1 MKIIQSTTLQ
11 IAAKITRPL
20 ALLIA
25 LMCMLAANAVSVDSY
40 FYILK
45 DGSTVTAGYTPS
57 YLFKCKVLTLDEANR
72 TGTISIELYTQRRYD
87 YGKNDDNTILEVP
100 ETAIFEGVT
109 FTTTTMTGF
118 NATEYITEIKIPAT
132 VTTIAANTFQAGKK
146 LATVNIPGSVT
157 SIGNYAFDQC
167 IALTSINIPGSV
179 QVISK
184 FLCNQCEA
192 LESVTLNEGTTTICK
207 YAFSSCTALTSL
219 TLPESVTTIEAYFCT
234 GSGVKTVNLPSGLTE
249 LPAKCFDSCNGLESI
264 TLPNGIT
271 ALPEQCFGR
280 CDALK
285 EVTLGPNLTEIGENA
300 FLYDESLT
308 TINTANVTTFGNRC
322 FDGCSSLQSINCAN
336 ATSLGNNAF
345 SGTGLT
351 AFTIPDGI
359 TTLPNAL
366 LMNSKVQ
373 SMVIPDRF
381 TSIPERFLYGCS
393 ELTSVTLPANLISI
407 GRKAFAGTAVA
418 QFDLPNTIT
427 NIGPGAFAENK
438 ALTSLCVPP
447 LVVSFDGSDD
457 PDSSIIF
464 GCSSLTEVTFA
475 EGTKMIALPGYF
487 FAGTGVTE
495 FVVPEGFVK
504 IGKAALGERITK
516 VTLPSTLETIP
527 SMGSTAYG
535 YEGMNLGTG
544 LKQILVAAGNP
555 YFKSIDGVLFSKDG
569 TILYQYP
576 AQREAESYTIPEGVT
591 SLGIMAFSN
600 CSNLKTVTCSST
612 MTAFGPAAFIESS
625 LTTITIPGTIERV
638 DEQAFQNCTA
648 LTKVTFEKVTF
659 EEGVKVIGPSAFSG
673 CSGLASIAFPTTLER
688 LEQYA
693 FAYSG
698 LTSVSIR
705 QNTKEVGAS
714 AFYYCS
720 NLSSV
725 SIGSS
730 STIIGEE
737 AFAGTKWLDD
747 QDDGP
752 VYLANRLIS
761 FKGEMESDYTLNV
774 AEGTVAIAARAIPH
788 SGTYK
793 YDEKLVAVTLPSSLK
808 YIGERAFS
816 NSKISTVTIPDN
828 VTYVG
833 AGAFGWNLTG
843 EVKVGKSVAYI
854 GNQGCGR
861 SLANITIASGNSYL
875 TKADGMLY
883 NRNTG
888 DLFLVDLP
896 EATTSLTFP
905 SSIKYF
911 TDAYFA
917 GDCSRFTSLTFGQN
931 ISNVDANGNEIK
943 YGELLGNN
951 FPGLTSIIVSSENSR
966 LSSADGILYN
976 KDKTTLIAVP
986 AARTIYTLTMPET
999 ITRVDNYACVGN
1011 TNLTAVKLSPKCITV
1026 GEGAFMGCSNLRDV
1040 DLGRDLLALEEYAF
1054 SNCYKL
1060 ESLTL
1065 PTTFSLLG
1073 EMGGKSFLGKLKR
1086 LVIQSLGD
1094 ISVYVGGYDPSV
1106 TLEYPCVTSLTV
1118 TGNTDQL
1125 TTNAYDGVF
1134 VNGEFTRSDSYSTDY
1149 QSVPNA
1155 LYFSTDDSQSGQEN
1169 YVVVTNTP
1177 TTEAGTG
1184 GGEGPKDPG
1193 KKEVA
1198 LRFHQRAKAPALSGV
1213 DAHCENLVLQDGVAF
1228 NSPVPF
1234 TAGNVSM
1241 DVEVGALWRTIA
1253 VPFACDVPEGVNVE
1267 HLNIGNEPS
1276 ASTPII
1282 NFTSVNTM
1290 EPGVGYIICNKARTA
1305 VTLTASNV
1313 TIGQDLT
1320 PDGSALI
1327 GNIGEPLALD
1337 ADFRA
1342 QAANAGYNFFLYNPY
1357 TDNWDLQDAS
1367 GVVPTNQA
1375 YLRLANTIPTVFTPY
1390 HNGVISGVEN
1400 ISIDAPASDA
1410 IYDIYG
1416 RPVANPSAPGIY
1428 IINGKKVFIP

>member
-1 MKIIQSTTLQ
+1 ML
-11 IAAKITRPL
+11 IARPI
-20 ALLIA
+20 ALLMA
-25 LMCMLAANAVSVDSY
+25 LLCMLAANAVSVDSY

-57 YLFKCKVLTLDEANR
+57 YLFKCKVLTLDEANN

-87 YGKNDDNTILEVP
+87 YGKTGDNTVLEVP

-109 FTTTTMTGF
+109 FTTTMMTGF

-132 VTTIAANTFQAGKK
+132 VTTIEANTFQAGKK
-146 LATVNIPGSVT
+146 LATINIPGSVT

-167 IALTSINIPGSV
+167 VALTSINIPGSV
-179 QVISK
+179 EVISK

-192 LESVTLNEGTTTICK
+192 LESVTLHEGTTTISE
-207 YAFSSCTALTSL
+207 YAFSSCTVLTSL

-249 LPAKCFDSCNGLESI
+249 LPAYCFDSCTALESI

-285 EVTLGPNLTEIGENA
+285 TVTLSPNLTEIGPNA
-300 FLYDESLT
+300 FLYDSSLT

-322 FDGCSSLQSINCAN
+322 FDGCSSLQSIDCAK
-336 ATSLGNNAF
+336 ATSLGNDAF

-366 LMNSKVQ
+366 LMNSKVK

-381 TSIPERFLYGCS
+381 TSIPERFLLGCS
-393 ELTSVTLPANLISI
+393 ALTSVTLPANLTAI
-407 GRKAFAGTAVA
+407 GREAFAGTAVA
-418 QFDLPNTIT
+418 QFDLPETIT
-427 NIGPGAFAENK
+427 TIGPAAFANNQ

-457 PDSSIIF
+457 PSQGIIF
-464 GCSSLTEVTFA
+464 GCSNLTEVTFA

-487 FAGTGVTE
+487 FVGTGVTE

-504 IGKAALGERITK
+504 IGKAALGENITK
-516 VTLPSTLETIP
+516 VTLPSTLEIIP

-535 YEGMNLGTG
+535 YDGMNLGTG

-555 YFKSIDGVLFSKDG
+555 NFKSVDGVLFSKDG

-576 AQREAESYTIPEGVT
+576 AARAGESYTIPEGVT

-600 CSNLKTVTCSST
+600 CANLKTVTCSNT
-612 MTAFGPAAFIESS
+612 MTAFAPAAFIESS
-625 LTTITIPGTIERV
+625 LESITIPGTIERI
-638 DEQAFQNCTA
+638 DEQAFQNCAA
-648 LTKVTFEKVTF
+648 LTTVTF
-659 EEGVKVIGPSAFSG
+659 EEGVKVIGQSAFSS
-673 CSGLASIAFPTTLER
+673 CSGLTAIAFPSTLESI
-688 LEQYA
+688 EQYA
-693 FAYSG
+693 FSWSG
-698 LTSVSIR
+698 LTSVTIR

-730 STIIGEE
+730 STIIGED
-737 AFAGTKWLDD
+737 AFAETKWMGN
-747 QDDGP
+747 QPDGP
-752 VYLANRLIS
+752 VYLDNRLIS
-761 FKGEMESDYTLNV
+761 FKGEMDYDYTLEV
-774 AEGTVAIAARAIPH
+774 KDGTVAVVDGAIPY
-788 SGTYK
+788 SWTYK
-793 YDEKLVAVTLPSSLK
+793 YDEKLVAVTLPSSLQ

-816 NSKISTVTIPDN
+816 NSKISEVTIPDN

-843 EVKVGKSVAYI
+843 EVKVGRSVAYI

-861 SLANITIASGNSYL
+861 SLDNITIDSGNLYL

-888 DLFLVDLP
+888 HLFLVDLP
-896 EATTSLTFP
+896 EETTSLIFP
-905 SSIKYF
+905 SSIKYC

-917 GDCSRFTSLTFGQN
+917 GDCSRFTSLTFGYN
-931 ISNVDANGNEIK
+931 ISDVDANGNKIK
-943 YGELLGNN
+943 YGELLGNT
-951 FPGLTSIIVSSENSR
+951 FTGLTSIIVSSENAC

-986 AARTIYTLTMPET
+986 KARIISTLTMPET
-999 ITRVDNYACVGN
+999 ITRVDNFACVGN
-1011 TNLTAVKLSPKCITV
+1011 TNLTAVKLSPNCITV
-1026 GEGAFMGCSNLRDV
+1026 GEGAFMGCENLRDV
-1040 DLGRDLLALEEYAF
+1040 DLGRDLLVLEEYAF
-1054 SNCYKL
+1054 SNCYAL

-1073 EMGGKSFLGKLKR
+1073 EMGGKSYLGNLKR

-1094 ISVYVGGYDPSV
+1094 ISVYVGDYDPSV

-1118 TGNTDQL
+1118 TGNSELL

-1155 LYFSTDDSQSGQEN
+1155 LYFSTDPSQSGQEN

-1177 TTEAGTG
+1177 TTEVGTG
-1184 GGEGPKDPG
+1184 GGEDPKDPG

-1198 LRFHQRAKAPALSGV
+1198 LRFHQRAKAPALEGV
-1213 DAHCENLVLQDGVAF
+1213 DAYCQNLVLQDGVAF

-1234 TAGNVSM
+1234 VAGNVSM
-1241 DVEVGALWRTIA
+1241 EVEADALWRTIA

-1276 ASTPII
+1276 VSTPII
-1282 NFTSVNTM
+1282 NFTSVYAM

-1337 ADFRA
+1337 DAFRA
-1342 QAANAGYNFFLYNPY
+1342 QAANSGYNFFLYNPY
-1357 TDNWDLQDAS
+1357 TDNWDLQDTS

-1375 YLRLANTIPTVFTPY
+1375 YLRLANTISPVFTQY
-1390 HNGVISGVEN
+1390 HNGVISSVEN
-1400 ISIDAPASDA
+1400 ISVDAPAADA

-1428 IINGKKVFIP
+1428 IINGKKVHNP

>member
-1 MKIIQSTTLQ
+1 MKIIHSTTLQ

-20 ALLIA
+20 VLLIA
-25 LMCMLAANAVSVDSY
+25 LMCMLAANATTINVGDSFSVSQDGKSM
-40 FYILK
+40 FNCKILYY
-45 DGSTVTAGYTPS
+45 D
-57 YLFKCKVLTLDEANR
+57 DINH
-72 TGTISIELYTQRRYD
+72 TGRVSIQLEVNRRYD
-87 YGKNDDNTILEVP
+87 YHGKDNTGLLEVP
-100 ETAIFEGVT
+100 SSVEYNGAT
-109 FTTTTMTGF
+109 FTVTEMADF
-118 NATEYITEIKIPAT
+118 MATKYITKIDIPAT
-132 VTTIAANTFQAGKK
+132 VVKLGEGTFNNSEKLETIE
-146 LATVNIPGSVT
+146 IPST
-157 SIGNYAFDQC
+157 IKDLPEYLFYSC
-167 IALTSINIPGSV
+167 TAL
-179 QVISK
+179 K
-184 FLCNQCEA
+184 
-192 LESVTLNEGTTTICK
+192 SVTLNEGLESICE
-207 YAFSSCTALTSL
+207 YAFGSCTALTSL
-219 TLPESVTTIEAYFCT
+219 TLPESVTTIEASFCT
-234 GSGVKTVNLPSGLTE
+234 GSGVKTVQLPSGLTE
-249 LPAKCFDSCNGLESI
+249 LPAYCFDSCNALESI

-285 EVTLGPNLTEIGENA
+285 TVTLGPNLTEIGPNA
-300 FLYDESLT
+300 FLYDSSLT

-322 FDGCSSLQSINCAN
+322 FDGCSSLQSIDCAK
-336 ATSLGNNAF
+336 ATSLGNDAF

-381 TSIPERFLYGCS
+381 SSIPERFLSGCS

-407 GRKAFAGTAVA
+407 GREAFAGTAVA

-427 NIGPGAFAENK
+427 NIGPGAFANNK
-438 ALTSLCVPP
+438 ALTKLCVPP
-447 LVVSFDGSDD
+447 LVVSFDGSDA
-457 PDSSIIF
+457 PSSSIIF
-464 GCSSLTEVTFA
+464 GCSNLTEVTFA
-475 EGTKMIALPGYF
+475 EGSKMIALPGYF

-504 IGKAALGERITK
+504 IGKAALGENITK
-516 VTLPSTLETIP
+516 VTLPSTLEIIP
-527 SMGSTAYG
+527 SMGSTSSG
-535 YEGMNLGTG
+535 YYGMNLGTG

-576 AQREAESYTIPEGVT
+576 AKRDAESYTIPEGVT

-600 CSNLKTVTCSST
+600 CVNLKTVTCSST
-612 MTAFGPAAFIESS
+612 MTAIGPAAFIESS

-638 DEQAFQNCTA
+638 DEQAFQNCAA
-648 LTKVTFEKVTF
+648 LTTVTI
-659 EEGVKVIGPSAFSG
+659 EEGVKVIGPSAFSS
-673 CSGLASIAFPTTLER
+673 CSGLTSIAFPSTLESI
-688 LEQYA
+688 ESSA

-698 LTSVSIR
+698 LASVTIR
-705 QNTKEVGAS
+705 QNTKEVGAY

-725 SIGSS
+725 SIVST

-737 AFAGTKWLDD
+737 AFAGTKWMDN
-747 QDDGP
+747 QPVGP
-752 VYLANRLIS
+752 VYLDNRLIS
-761 FKGEMESDYTLNV
+761 FKGDMDYDYTLKV
-774 AEGTVAIAARAIPH
+774 AEGTVAIAARAIPY

-816 NSKISTVTIPDN
+816 NSRISEVTIPDN

-833 AGAFGWNLTG
+833 AGAFGWNLSG
-843 EVKVGKSVAYI
+843 AVNVGRSVAYI

-861 SLANITIASGNSYL
+861 SLDNITIASGNTAL

-883 NRNTG
+883 NSHTG

-917 GDCSRFTSLTFGQN
+917 GDCSRFTSLTFGHN

-951 FPGLTSIIVSSENSR
+951 FPGLTSIIVSSENSC

-986 AARTIYTLTMPET
+986 KARIISTLTMPET
-999 ITRVDNYACVGN
+999 VTRVDNYACVGN

-1026 GEGAFMGCSNLRDV
+1026 GKGAFEGCENLRDV
-1040 DLGRDLLALEEYAF
+1040 DLGRDLLVLEEYAF
-1054 SNCYKL
+1054 SGCDAL

-1073 EMGGKSFLGKLKR
+1073 EMGGKSYLGNLKR

-1106 TLEYPCVTSLTV
+1106 TLEYPCVTSLTI
-1118 TGNTDQL
+1118 TGSSESL
-1125 TTNAYDGVF
+1125 TTKAYDGVY
-1134 VNGEFTRSDSYSTDY
+1134 VNGEFTRSDSYSDDY
-1149 QSVPNA
+1149 QSGTNA
-1155 LYFSTDDSQSGQEN
+1155 LYFSTDHSQSGQEN

-1184 GGEGPKDPG
+1184 GGEDPKDPG

-1198 LRFHQRAKAPALSGV
+1198 LRFYQRAKAPALSGV
-1213 DAHCENLVLQDGVAF
+1213 NAHCENLVLQDGVAF
-1228 NSPVPF
+1228 DSPVPF

-1241 DVEVGALWRTIA
+1241 DVEVSALWRTIA

-1267 HLNIGNEPS
+1267 HLNVGNEPS

-1305 VTLTASNV
+1305 VTLTASDV

-1327 GNIGEPLALD
+1327 GNIDEPLALD
-1337 ADFRA
+1337 DAFRA

-1357 TDNWDLQDAS
+1357 TDNWDLQDTS

-1375 YLRLANTIPTVFTPY
+1375 YLRLANTIPTVFTTY
-1390 HNGVISGVEN
+1390 HNGVISSVEN
-1400 ISIDAPASDA
+1400 ISVDTPATDA

>member
-1 MKIIQSTTLQ
+1 MKIPRPKSTQ
-11 IAAKITRPL
+11 NAHAVARPL
-20 ALLIA
+20 ALLMA
-25 LMCMLAANAVSVDSY
+25 LLCMLAANAAVSVGSTI
-40 FYILK
+40 YILT
-45 DGSTVTAGYTPS
+45 DGTVTTTAPS
-57 YLFKCKVLTLDEANR
+57 YDSSRLFDCKVLTLDEANS
-72 TGTISIELYTQRRYD
+72 TGTISIELYSQRRYD
-87 YGKNDDNTILEVP
+87 YGKTGDNTVLEVP
-100 ETAIFEGVT
+100 ATAIFDGIT
-109 FTTTTMTGF
+109 FTTTTMTAF
-118 NATEYITEIKIPAT
+118 NATKYVTEIKIPST
-132 VTTIAANTFQAGKK
+132 
-146 LATVNIPGSVT
+146 
-157 SIGNYAFDQC
+157 
-167 IALTSINIPGSV
+167 
-179 QVISK
+179 
-184 FLCNQCEA
+184 
-192 LESVTLNEGTTTICK
+192 
-207 YAFSSCTALTSL
+207 
-219 TLPESVTTIEAYFCT
+219 VTTIEAGTFQD
-234 GSGVKTVNLPSGLTE
+234 SEALTT
-249 LPAKCFDSCNGLESI
+249 I
-264 TLPNGIT
+264 TLPDGIT

-280 CDALK
+280 CYALQS
-285 EVTLGPNLTEIGENA
+285 VTLGSNLTEIGECA
-300 FLYDESLT
+300 FLYDKSLT
-308 TINTANVTTFGNRC
+308 TINTANVTTFGYRC
-322 FDGCSSLQSINCAN
+322 FEGCSSLQSIDCTN
-336 ATSLGNNAF
+336 ATFLGDDAF
-345 SGTGLT
+345 SNTGLT
-351 AFTIPDGI
+351 AVT
-359 TTLPNAL
+359 
-366 LMNSKVQ
+366 
-373 SMVIPDRF
+373 IPDRF
-381 TSIPERFLYGCS
+381 TSIPERFLFGCS
-393 ELTSVTLPANLISI
+393 QLTSVTLPANLTSI
-407 GRKAFAGTAVA
+407 GREAFAGTAVA
-418 QFDLPNTIT
+418 QFNLPNTIT

-457 PDSSIIF
+457 PGSSIIY

-475 EGTKMIALPGYF
+475 EGTKMIALPSYF
-487 FAGTGVTE
+487 FADTGVTE

-504 IGKAALGERITK
+504 IGKAALGDKITK
-516 VTLPSTLETIP
+516 VTLPSTLEIIP
-527 SMGSTAYG
+527 SMGSTANG
-535 YEGMNLGTG
+535 YEGMNIGTG
-544 LKQILVAAGNP
+544 LQQILVAAGNP
-555 YFKSIDGVLFSKDG
+555 NFKSIDGVLFSKDG

-576 AQREAESYTIPEGVT
+576 AARAGESYTIPEGVT
-591 SLGIMAFSN
+591 SLGVMAFSN
-600 CSNLKTVTCSST
+600 CANLQSVTCSTT

-625 LTTITIPGTIERV
+625 LTSITIPATIERV
-638 DEQAFQNCTA
+638 DERAFQSCAA
-648 LTKVTFEKVTF
+648 LANVTF

-673 CSGLASIAFPTTLER
+673 CSALTSIAFPTTLER

-698 LTSVSIR
+698 LTSVAIR
-705 QNTKEVGAS
+705 QNTKEVGAY

-720 NLSSV
+720 DLSSV
-725 SIGSS
+725 IIDSS
-730 STIIGEE
+730 STTIGED
-737 AFAGTKWLDD
+737 AFAETKWMGD
-747 QDDGP
+747 QPDGP
-752 VYLANRLIS
+752 VYLANHLIS
-761 FKGEMESDYTLNV
+761 FKGEMDYDYTLEV
-774 AEGTVAIAARAIPH
+774 AEGTVAVVDGAIPYNW
-788 SGTYK
+788 TYK
-793 YDEKLVAVTLPSSLK
+793 YDEKLVAVTLPSSLQ

-816 NSKISTVTIPDN
+816 NSKISEVTIPDN

-833 AGAFGWNLTG
+833 TGAFGRNLTG
-843 EVKVGKSVAYI
+843 AVKVGRSVAYI

-861 SLANITIASGNSYL
+861 SLDNITIASGNLYL

-888 DLFLVDLP
+888 HLFLVDLP
-896 EATTSLTFP
+896 EETTSLTFP

-917 GDCSRFTSLTFGQN
+917 GDCSRFTSLTFGYN
-931 ISNVDANGNEIK
+931 ISDVDANGNEIK
-943 YGELLGNN
+943 YGELLGNT
-951 FPGLTSIIVSSENSR
+951 FTGLTSIIVSSENAH

-999 ITRVDNYACVGN
+999 VTRVDNFACVGN
-1011 TNLTAVKLSPKCITV
+1011 TNLTAVKLSPNCITV
-1026 GEGAFMGCSNLRDV
+1026 GEGAFEGCENLRDV
-1040 DLGRDLLALEEYAF
+1040 DLGRDLQVLEEYAF
-1054 SNCYKL
+1054 YNCYAL

-1073 EMGGKSFLGKLKR
+1073 EMGGKSYLGNLKR

-1094 ISVYVGGYDPSV
+1094 ISVYVGDYDPSV

-1118 TGNTDQL
+1118 TGNSELL

-1134 VNGEFTRSDSYSTDY
+1134 VDGEFTRSDSYSADY

-1155 LYFSTDDSQSGQEN
+1155 LYFSTDPAQSGQAN

-1177 TTEAGTG
+1177 TTEVGTG
-1184 GGEGPKDPG
+1184 GGGEDPKDPG

-1213 DAHCENLVLQDGVAF
+1213 DAYCENLVLQDGVAF

-1234 TAGNVSM
+1234 VAQNVSM
-1241 DVEVGALWRTIA
+1241 DVEVDALWRTIA

-1267 HLNIGNEPS
+1267 HLDIGNEPT

-1305 VTLTASNV
+1305 VTLTATSV

-1337 ADFRA
+1337 DAFRA
-1342 QAANAGYNFFLYNPY
+1342 QAANSGYNFFLYNPY
-1357 TDNWDLQDAS
+1357 TDNWDLQDTS

-1390 HNGVISGVEN
+1390 HNGVVSSVEN
-1400 ISIDAPASDA
+1400 ISVDTPASDA

-1428 IINGKKVFIP
+1428 IINGKKVHIP

>member
-1 MKIIQSTTLQ
+1 MNIPTPKSMLT
-11 IAAKITRPL
+11 ARPL
-20 ALLIA
+20 ALLMA
-25 LMCMLAANAVSVDSY
+25 LLCMLAANAVTVDSY

-45 DGSTVTAGYTPS
+45 DGSTATGGYEST
-57 YLFKCKVLTLDEANR
+57 YLFKCKVLTLDEANS
-72 TGTISIELYTQRRYD
+72 TGTISIELYSQRRYD
-87 YGKNDDNTILEVP
+87 YGKTGDNTVLEVP
-100 ETAIFEGVT
+100 ETATFEGVT

-132 VTTIAANTFQAGKK
+132 VTTIAANTFQGGKR
-146 LATVNIPGSVT
+146 LTTVNIPDAVT

-167 IALTSINIPGSV
+167 VALTSISIPGSV
-179 QVISK
+179 EVISK

-192 LESVTLNEGTTTICK
+192 LESVTLNEGTTTICE
-207 YAFSSCTALTSL
+207 YAFSSCTTLTSL

-234 GSGVKTVNLPSGLTE
+234 GSGVKTIKLPSGLTE
-249 LPAKCFDSCNGLESI
+249 LPAYCFDSCDALESI
-264 TLPNGIT
+264 ILPNGIT

-285 EVTLGPNLTEIGENA
+285 TVTLGPNLTEIGEYA

-308 TINTANVTTFGNRC
+308 TINTANVTTFGNQC
-322 FDGCSSLQSINCAN
+322 FDGCKALQSIDCAK
-336 ATSLGNNAF
+336 ATSFGNDAF

-381 TSIPERFLYGCS
+381 TSIPERFLFGCS
-393 ELTSVTLPANLISI
+393 ALTSVTLPANLTAI

-418 QFDLPNTIT
+418 QFNLPNTIT

-457 PDSSIIF
+457 PGSSIIY
-464 GCSSLTEVTFA
+464 GCSNLTEVTFA
-475 EGTKMIALPGYF
+475 EGTKMIALPSYF

-504 IGKAALGERITK
+504 IGKAALGDKITK
-516 VTLPSTLETIP
+516 VTLPSTLEIIP
-527 SMGSTAYG
+527 SMGSTANG
-535 YEGMNLGTG
+535 YEGMNIGTG
-544 LKQILVAAGNP
+544 LQQILVAAGNP
-555 YFKSIDGVLFSKDG
+555 NFKSIDGVLFSKDG

-576 AQREAESYTIPEGVT
+576 AARAGESYTIPEGVT

-600 CSNLKTVTCSST
+600 CANLQSVTCSST
-612 MTAFGPAAFIESS
+612 MTALGPAAFIESS
-625 LTTITIPGTIERV
+625 LTSITIPATIERV
-638 DEQAFQNCTA
+638 DEQAFKNCAA
-648 LTKVTFEKVTF
+648 LANVTF
-659 EEGVKVIGPSAFSG
+659 EEGVKVIGSSAFSY
-673 CSGLASIAFPTTLER
+673 CSGLTSIAFPSTIESI
-688 LEQYA
+688 ESSA

-698 LTSVSIR
+698 LASVTIR
-705 QNTKEVGAS
+705 QNTKEVGAL

-737 AFAGTKWLDD
+737 AFAGTKWMGN
-747 QDDGP
+747 QPDGP
-752 VYLANRLIS
+752 VYLDNRLIS
-761 FKGEMESDYTLNV
+761 FKGEMDYDYTLV
-774 AEGTVAIAARAIPH
+774 VKDGTVAIAARAIPYNW
-788 SGTYK
+788 TYK

-816 NSKISTVTIPDN
+816 NSKITTVTIPDN

-843 EVKVGKSVAYI
+843 EVKVGSSVSYI

-861 SLANITIASGNSYL
+861 SLDNITIDSGNLYL

-888 DLFLVDLP
+888 HLFLVDLP
-896 EATTSLTFP
+896 AETTSLTFP
-905 SSIKYF
+905 SSIKYI

-917 GDCSRFTSLTFGQN
+917 GECSRFTSLTFGQN
-931 ISNVDANGNEIK
+931 ISNTDANGNEIK
-943 YGELLGNN
+943 FGEFFKYNN
-951 FPGLTSIIVSSENSR
+951 FTGLTYFSVSENSPYF
-966 LSSADGILYN
+966 SAVDGSLYN
-976 KDKTTLIAVP
+976 KDQTTLIAVP
-986 AARTIYTLTMPET
+986 AGRSTSTLTMPET
-999 ITRVDNYACVGN
+999 VTRVDNRACAGN
-1011 TNLTAVKLSPKCITV
+1011 GNITAVVLSPKCIAV
-1026 GEGAFMGCSNLRDV
+1026 GEGAFEGCENLRDV
-1040 DLGRDLLALEEYAF
+1040 DLGRDLQVLEEYAF
-1054 SNCYKL
+1054 YNCYAL

-1073 EMGGKSFLGKLKR
+1073 EMGGKSYLGNLKR

-1094 ISVYVGGYDPSV
+1094 ISVYVGDYDPSV

-1125 TTNAYDGVF
+1125 NTKAYDGVF

-1155 LYFSTDDSQSGQEN
+1155 LYFSTDPAQSGQAN
-1169 YVVVTNTP
+1169 YVVVHNTP

-1184 GGEGPKDPG
+1184 GGEDPKDPG

-1213 DAHCENLVLQDGVAF
+1213 DAYCENLVLQDGVAF

-1234 TAGNVSM
+1234 VAQNVSM
-1241 DVEVGALWRTIA
+1241 NVEVDALWRTIA

-1267 HLNIGNEPS
+1267 HLNVGNEPT

-1337 ADFRA
+1337 DAFRA
-1342 QAANAGYNFFLYNPY
+1342 QAANSGYNFFLYNPY
-1357 TDNWDLQDAS
+1357 TDNWDLQNTS

-1390 HNGVISGVEN
+1390 HNGVISSVEN
-1400 ISIDAPASDA
+1400 ISVDTPATDA

-1416 RPVANPSAPGIY
+1416 RPVANPSAPSIY
-1428 IINGKKVFIP
+1428 IINGKKVRLP

>member
-1 MKIIQSTTLQ
+1 MFNCKILYYDDINHTGRVSIQLEV
-11 IAAKITRPL
+11 
-20 ALLIA
+20 
-25 LMCMLAANAVSVDSY
+25 N
-40 FYILK
+40 
-45 DGSTVTAGYTPS
+45 
-57 YLFKCKVLTLDEANR
+57 
-72 TGTISIELYTQRRYD
+72 RRYD
-87 YGKNDDNTILEVP
+87 YHGKDNTGLLEVP
-100 ETAIFEGVT
+100 SSVEYNGAT
-109 FTTTTMTGF
+109 FTVTEMADF
-118 NATEYITEIKIPAT
+118 MATKYITKIVIPET
-132 VTTIAANTFQAGKK
+132 VVKLGDGTFNNSEKLETIVIPS
-146 LATVNIPGSVT
+146 TVKYLPEYLFYSCT
-157 SIGNYAFDQC
+157 
-167 IALTSINIPGSV
+167 AL
-179 QVISK
+179 K
-184 FLCNQCEA
+184 
-192 LESVTLNEGTTTICK
+192 SVTLNEGLQSICEC
-207 YAFSSCTALTSL
+207 AFGNCTALTSL
-219 TLPESVTTIEAYFCT
+219 TLPESVTTIEANTCQ
-234 GSGVKTVNLPSGLTE
+234 GSGIKTIQLPSGLTE
-249 LPAKCFDSCNGLESI
+249 LPAYCFDSCDALESI

-285 EVTLGPNLTEIGENA
+285 TVTLGPNLTEIGPNA
-300 FLYDESLT
+300 FLYDSSLT

-381 TSIPERFLYGCS
+381 SSIPDSFLSGCS
-393 ELTSVTLPANLISI
+393 ELTSVTLPANLTTI
-407 GRKAFAGTAVA
+407 GREAFAGTAVA

-427 NIGPGAFAENK
+427 TIGPRAFANNQ

-447 LVVSFDGSDD
+447 LVVSFDGSDA
-457 PDSSIIF
+457 PSQGIIF

-475 EGTKMIALPGYF
+475 EGSKMIALPGYF
-487 FAGTGVTE
+487 FTGTGVTE

-504 IGKAALGERITK
+504 IGKSALGENITK

-535 YEGMNLGTG
+535 YYDMNLGTG

-576 AQREAESYTIPEGVT
+576 AKRDAESYTIPEGVT
-591 SLGIMAFSN
+591 SLGVMAFSN
-600 CSNLKTVTCSST
+600 CAKLKTVTCSST

-638 DEQAFQNCTA
+638 DEQAFQNCAA
-648 LTKVTFEKVTF
+648 LTTVTI
-659 EEGVKVIGPSAFSG
+659 EEGVKVIGPSAFSR
-673 CSGLASIAFPTTLER
+673 CSGLASIAFPSTLESI
-688 LEQYA
+688 ESSA
-693 FAYSG
+693 FSYSG
-698 LTSVSIR
+698 LNSVTIR

-737 AFAGTKWLDD
+737 AFAGTKWMDN
-747 QDDGP
+747 QPVGP
-752 VYLANRLIS
+752 VYLDNRLIS
-761 FKGEMESDYTLNV
+761 FKGDMDYDYTLKV
-774 AEGTVAIAARAIPH
+774 AEGTVAIAARAIPY

-917 GDCSRFTSLTFGQN
+917 GDCSRFTSLTFGHN

-943 YGELLGNN
+943 FGEFFKYNN
-951 FPGLTSIIVSSENSR
+951 FTGLTYFSVSENSPYF
-966 LSSADGILYN
+966 SAVDGSLYN
-976 KDKTTLIAVP
+976 KDQTTLIAVP
-986 AARTIYTLTMPET
+986 AGRSTSTLTMPET
-999 ITRVDNYACVGN
+999 VTRVDNRACAGN
-1011 TNLTAVKLSPKCITV
+1011 GNITAVVLSPKCIAV
-1026 GEGAFMGCSNLRDV
+1026 SEGAFEGCENLRDV
-1040 DLGRDLLALEEYAF
+1040 DLGRDLLVLEEYAF

-1073 EMGGKSFLGKLKR
+1073 EMGGKSYLGKLKR

-1118 TGNTDQL
+1118 TGNSESL
-1125 TTNAYDGVF
+1125 TTKAYDGVF
-1134 VNGEFTRSDSYSTDY
+1134 VNGEFTRSDSYSDDY
-1149 QSVPNA
+1149 QSGTNA
-1155 LYFSTDDSQSGQEN
+1155 LYFSTDHSQSGQEN
-1169 YVVVTNTP
+1169 YVVVTNIP

-1184 GGEGPKDPG
+1184 GGEDPKDPG

-1213 DAHCENLVLQDGVAF
+1213 NAHCENLVLQDGVAF

-1234 TAGNVSM
+1234 VAQNVSM
-1241 DVEVGALWRTIA
+1241 DVEVDALWRTIA

-1276 ASTPII
+1276 VSTPII

-1305 VTLTASNV
+1305 VTFTASDV

-1327 GNIGEPLALD
+1327 GNIDEPLALD
-1337 ADFRA
+1337 DAFRA
-1342 QAANAGYNFFLYNPY
+1342 QAANTGYNFFLYNPY
-1357 TDNWDLQDAS
+1357 TDNWDLQDTS

-1390 HNGVISGVEN
+1390 HNGVISSVEN
-1400 ISIDAPASDA
+1400 ISVDTPATDAV
-1410 IYDIYG
+1410 YDIYG

>member
-1 MKIIQSTTLQ
+1 ML
-11 IAAKITRPL
+11 IARPI
-20 ALLIA
+20 ALLMA
-25 LMCMLAANAVSVDSY
+25 LLCMLAANAVSVDSY

-57 YLFKCKVLTLDEANR
+57 YLFKCKVLTLDEANS
-72 TGTISIELYTQRRYD
+72 TGTISIGLYTQRRYD
-87 YGKNDDNTILEVP
+87 YGKTGDNTVLEVP

-118 NATEYITEIKIPAT
+118 NATEYITEIKIPET
-132 VTTIAANTFQAGKK
+132 VTTIEANTFQSGKR
-146 LATVNIPGSVT
+146 LATVNIPDAVT

-167 IALTSINIPGSV
+167 VALTSINIPGSV

-192 LESVTLNEGTTTICK
+192 LESVTLHEGTTTISE

-234 GSGVKTVNLPSGLTE
+234 GSGVKTIKLPSGLTE
-249 LPAKCFDSCNGLESI
+249 LPAYCFDSCDALESI
-264 TLPNGIT
+264 ILPNGIT

-285 EVTLGPNLTEIGENA
+285 TVTLGPNLTEIGEYA

-308 TINTANVTTFGNRC
+308 TINTANVTTFGNQC
-322 FDGCSSLQSINCAN
+322 FDGCKALQSIDCAK
-336 ATSLGNNAF
+336 ATSFGNDAF

-366 LMNSKVQ
+366 LMNSKVK

-381 TSIPERFLYGCS
+381 TSIPERFLSGCS
-393 ELTSVTLPANLISI
+393 ALTSVTLPANLTSI
-407 GRKAFAGTAVA
+407 GREAFAGTAVA
-418 QFDLPNTIT
+418 QFDLPETIT
-427 NIGPGAFAENK
+427 TIGPAAFANNQ

-447 LVVSFDGSDD
+447 LIVSFDGSDD
-457 PDSSIIF
+457 PSQGIIF
-464 GCSSLTEVTFA
+464 GCSNLTEVTFA

-487 FAGTGVTE
+487 FVGTGVTE

-504 IGKAALGERITK
+504 IGKAALGENITK
-516 VTLPSTLETIP
+516 VTLPSTLEIIP

-535 YEGMNLGTG
+535 YDGMNLGTG

-555 YFKSIDGVLFSKDG
+555 YFKSVDGVLFSKDG

-576 AQREAESYTIPEGVT
+576 AARAGESYTIPEGVT

-600 CSNLKTVTCSST
+600 CANLKTVTCSNT
-612 MTAFGPAAFIESS
+612 MTAFAPAAFIESS
-625 LTTITIPGTIERV
+625 LESITIPGTIERI
-638 DEQAFQNCTA
+638 DEQAFQNCAA
-648 LTKVTFEKVTF
+648 LTTVTF
-659 EEGVKVIGPSAFSG
+659 EEGVKVIGQSAFSS
-673 CSGLASIAFPTTLER
+673 CSGLASIAFPSTLESI
-688 LEQYA
+688 EPYA
-693 FAYSG
+693 FSWSG
-698 LTSVSIR
+698 LTSVTIR

-725 SIGSS
+725 SISSS
-730 STIIGEE
+730 STIIGED
-737 AFAGTKWLDD
+737 AFAETKWMGN
-747 QDDGP
+747 QPDGP
-752 VYLANRLIS
+752 VYLADRLIS
-761 FKGEMESDYTLNV
+761 FKGEMDYDYTLEV
-774 AEGTVAIAARAIPH
+774 AEGTVAVVDGAIPY
-788 SGTYK
+788 SWTYK
-793 YDEKLVAVTLPSSLK
+793 YDEKLVAVTLPSSLQ

-816 NSKISTVTIPDN
+816 NSKISEVTIPDN

-843 EVKVGKSVAYI
+843 AVKVGRSVAYI
-854 GNQGCGR
+854 GNQGCGS
-861 SLANITIASGNSYL
+861 SLDNITIDSGNLYL
-875 TKADGMLY
+875 TKADDMLY

-888 DLFLVDLP
+888 HLFLVDLP
-896 EATTSLTFP
+896 EETTSLTFP

-917 GDCSRFTSLTFGQN
+917 GDCSRFTSLTFGYN
-931 ISNVDANGNEIK
+931 ISDVDANGNKIK
-943 YGELLGNN
+943 YGELLGNT
-951 FPGLTSIIVSSENSR
+951 FTGLTSIIVSSENAC

-986 AARTIYTLTMPET
+986 KARIISTLTMPET
-999 ITRVDNYACVGN
+999 ITRVDNFACVGN
-1011 TNLTAVKLSPKCITV
+1011 TNLTAVKLSPNCITV
-1026 GEGAFMGCSNLRDV
+1026 GESAFMGCENLRDV
-1040 DLGRDLLALEEYAF
+1040 DLGRDLLVLEEYAF
-1054 SNCYKL
+1054 SNCDAL

-1073 EMGGKSFLGKLKR
+1073 EMGGKSYLGNLKR

-1094 ISVYVGGYDPSV
+1094 ISVYVGDYDPSV

-1118 TGNTDQL
+1118 TGNSELL
-1125 TTNAYDGVF
+1125 TTNAYDGVY
-1134 VNGEFTRSDSYSTDY
+1134 VDGEFTRSDSYSTDY

-1155 LYFSTDDSQSGQEN
+1155 LYFSTDPSQSGQEN

-1177 TTEAGTG
+1177 TTEVGTG
-1184 GGEGPKDPG
+1184 GGEDPKDPG

-1213 DAHCENLVLQDGVAF
+1213 DANCENLVLQDGVAF

-1234 TAGNVSM
+1234 VAGNVSM
-1241 DVEVGALWRTIA
+1241 EVEADALWRTIA
-1253 VPFACDVPEGVNVE
+1253 VPFACDVPEAVNVE
-1267 HLNIGNEPS
+1267 HLNIGNEPT

-1282 NFTSVNTM
+1282 NFTSVYAM

-1337 ADFRA
+1337 DAFRA
-1342 QAANAGYNFFLYNPY
+1342 KPENVGYNFYLYNPY
-1357 TDNWDLQDAS
+1357 TDNWDLQDTS

-1375 YLRLANTIPTVFTPY
+1375 YLRLANTISPVFTPY
-1390 HNGVISGVEN
+1390 HNGVISSVEN
-1400 ISIDAPASDA
+1400 ISVDASAADA

-1416 RPVANPSAPGIY
+1416 RPVTNPSAPGIY
-1428 IINGKKVFIP
+1428 IINGKKVHNP

>member
-1 MKIIQSTTLQ
+1 MNIPTPKSML
-11 IAAKITRPL
+11 IARPL
-20 ALLIA
+20 ALLLA
-25 LMCMLAANAVSVDSY
+25 LLCMLAANAAVSVDSY

-57 YLFKCKVLTLDEANR
+57 YLFKCKVLTLDEANN

-87 YGKNDDNTILEVP
+87 YGKTGDNTVLEVP

-109 FTTTTMTGF
+109 FTTTMMTGF

-132 VTTIAANTFQAGKK
+132 VTTIEANTFQAGKK
-146 LATVNIPGSVT
+146 LATINIPGSVT

-167 IALTSINIPGSV
+167 VALTSINIPGSV
-179 QVISK
+179 EVISK

-192 LESVTLNEGTTTICK
+192 LESVTLHEGTTTISE
-207 YAFSSCTALTSL
+207 YAFSSCTVLTSL

-249 LPAKCFDSCNGLESI
+249 LPAYCFDSCTALESI

-285 EVTLGPNLTEIGENA
+285 TVTLSPNLTEIGENA
-300 FLYDESLT
+300 FLYDSSLI

-322 FDGCSSLQSINCAN
+322 FDGCSSLQSIDCAK
-336 ATSLGNNAF
+336 ATSLGNDAF

-366 LMNSKVQ
+366 LMNSKVK

-381 TSIPERFLYGCS
+381 TSIPERFLSGCS
-393 ELTSVTLPANLISI
+393 ALTSVTLPANLAAI
-407 GRKAFAGTAVA
+407 GREAFAGTAVA
-418 QFDLPNTIT
+418 QFNLPETIT
-427 NIGPGAFAENK
+427 TIGPAAFANNQE
-438 ALTSLCVPP
+438 LTSLCVPP

-457 PDSSIIF
+457 PGSSIIY
-464 GCSSLTEVTFA
+464 GCSNLTEVTFA

-487 FAGTGVTE
+487 FVGTGVTE

-504 IGKAALGERITK
+504 IGKAALGENITK
-516 VTLPSTLETIP
+516 VTLPSTLEIIP

-535 YEGMNLGTG
+535 YDGMNLGTG

-555 YFKSIDGVLFSKDG
+555 NFKSVDGVLFSKDG

-576 AQREAESYTIPEGVT
+576 AARAGESYTIPEGVT

-600 CSNLKTVTCSST
+600 CANLKTVTCSNT
-612 MTAFGPAAFIESS
+612 MTAFAPAAFIESS
-625 LTTITIPGTIERV
+625 LESITIPGTIERI
-638 DEQAFQNCTA
+638 DEQAFQNCAA
-648 LTKVTFEKVTF
+648 LTTVTF
-659 EEGVKVIGPSAFSG
+659 EEGVKVIGQSAFSS
-673 CSGLASIAFPTTLER
+673 CSGLASIAFPSTLESI
-688 LEQYA
+688 EPYA
-693 FAYSG
+693 FSWSG
-698 LTSVSIR
+698 LTSVTIR

-730 STIIGEE
+730 STIIGED
-737 AFAGTKWLDD
+737 AFAETKWMGN
-747 QDDGP
+747 QPDGP
-752 VYLANRLIS
+752 VYLADRLVS
-761 FKGEMESDYTLNV
+761 FKGDMDYDYTLEV
-774 AEGTVAIAARAIPH
+774 AEGTVAVVDGAIPY
-788 SGTYK
+788 SWTYK
-793 YDEKLVAVTLPSSLK
+793 YDEKLVAVTLPSSLQ

-816 NSKISTVTIPDN
+816 NSKISEVTIPDN

-843 EVKVGKSVAYI
+843 EVKVGRSVAYI

-861 SLANITIASGNSYL
+861 SLDNITIASGNLYL

-888 DLFLVDLP
+888 HLFLVDLP
-896 EATTSLTFP
+896 EETTSLTFP

-917 GDCSRFTSLTFGQN
+917 GDCSRFTSLTFGYN
-931 ISNVDANGNEIK
+931 ISDVDANGNKIK
-943 YGELLGNN
+943 YGELLGNT
-951 FPGLTSIIVSSENSR
+951 FTGLTSIIVSSENAC

-986 AARTIYTLTMPET
+986 KARIISTLTMPET
-999 ITRVDNYACVGN
+999 ITRVDNFACVGN

-1026 GEGAFMGCSNLRDV
+1026 GEGAFMDCSELRDV
-1040 DLGRDLLALEEYAF
+1040 DLGRDLLVLEEYAF
-1054 SNCYKL
+1054 SNCYAL

-1073 EMGGKSFLGKLKR
+1073 EMGGKSYLGNLKR

-1094 ISVYVGGYDPSV
+1094 ISVYVGDYDPSV

-1118 TGNTDQL
+1118 TGNSKLL

-1155 LYFSTDDSQSGQEN
+1155 LYFSTDPSQSGQEN
-1169 YVVVTNTP
+1169 YVVVTNIP

-1184 GGEGPKDPG
+1184 GGEDPKDPG

-1213 DAHCENLVLQDGVAF
+1213 DAYCENLVLQDGVAF

-1234 TAGNVSM
+1234 VAGNVSM
-1241 DVEVGALWRTIA
+1241 NVEADALWRTIA
-1253 VPFACDVPEGVNVE
+1253 VPFACDVPEAVNVE
-1267 HLNIGNEPS
+1267 HLNIGNEPT

-1282 NFTSVNTM
+1282 NFTSVYAM

-1327 GNIGEPLALD
+1327 GNIGDPLALD
-1337 ADFRA
+1337 DAFRA
-1342 QAANAGYNFFLYNPY
+1342 KPENVGYNFYLYNPY
-1357 TDNWDLQDAS
+1357 TDNWYLQDTS

-1375 YLRLANTIPTVFTPY
+1375 YLRLANTISPVFTPY
-1390 HNGVISGVEN
+1390 HNGVISSVEN
-1400 ISIDAPASDA
+1400 ISVDTPATDA

-1416 RPVANPSAPGIY
+1416 RPVTNPSAPGIY
-1428 IINGKKVFIP
+1428 IINGKKVHIP

>member
-1 MKIIQSTTLQ
+1 MLMKIIHSTTLQ
-11 IAAKITRPL
+11 IAARITRPL
-20 ALLIA
+20 VLLIA
-25 LMCMLAANAVSVDSY
+25 LMCMLAANAAVSVDSY

-45 DGSTVTAGYTPS
+45 DGSTAIGGYEST
-57 YLFKCKVLTLDEANR
+57 YLFKCKVLTLDEANS

-87 YGKNDDNTILEVP
+87 YGKTGDNTVLEVP
-100 ETAIFEGVT
+100 QTATFEGVT
-109 FTTTTMTGF
+109 FTTTMMTGF

-167 IALTSINIPGSV
+167 VALTSINIPGSV
-179 QVISK
+179 KVISK

-192 LESVTLNEGTTTICK
+192 LESVTLNEGTTTISEC
-207 YAFSSCTALTSL
+207 AFGNCTALTSL
-219 TLPESVTTIEAYFCT
+219 TLPESVTTIEANTCQ
-234 GSGVKTVNLPSGLTE
+234 GSGIKTIQLPSGLTE
-249 LPAKCFDSCNGLESI
+249 LPAYCFDSCDALESI

-285 EVTLGPNLTEIGENA
+285 TVTLGPNLTEIGPNA
-300 FLYDESLT
+300 FLYDSSLT
-308 TINTANVTTFGNRC
+308 TINTANVTTFGDRC
-322 FDGCSSLQSINCAN
+322 FDGCSSLQSIDCAK
-336 ATSLGNNAF
+336 ATSIGNSAF

-381 TSIPERFLYGCS
+381 TSIPERFLSGCS
-393 ELTSVTLPANLISI
+393 KLTSVTLPANLTSI
-407 GRKAFAGTAVA
+407 GREAFAGTAVA

-427 NIGPGAFAENK
+427 TIGPRAFANNQ

-447 LVVSFDGSDD
+447 LVVSFDGSDA
-457 PDSSIIF
+457 PSQGIIF

-475 EGTKMIALPGYF
+475 EGSKMIALPGYF
-487 FAGTGVTE
+487 FTGTGVTE

-504 IGKAALGERITK
+504 IGKAALGENITK

-527 SMGSTAYG
+527 SMGSTSSG
-535 YEGMNLGTG
+535 YYGMNLGTG

-576 AQREAESYTIPEGVT
+576 AKRDAESYTIPEGVT
-591 SLGIMAFSN
+591 SLGVMAFSN
-600 CSNLKTVTCSST
+600 CAKLKTVTCSST

-638 DEQAFQNCTA
+638 DEQAFQNCAA
-648 LTKVTFEKVTF
+648 LTTVTI
-659 EEGVKVIGPSAFSG
+659 EEGVKVIGQYAFSS
-673 CSGLASIAFPTTLER
+673 CSALASIAFPSTLESI
-688 LEQYA
+688 EQYA
-693 FAYSG
+693 FSESG
-698 LTSVSIR
+698 LTSVTIR
-705 QNTKEVGAS
+705 QNTKEVGAY

-737 AFAGTKWLDD
+737 AFAGTKWMDN
-747 QDDGP
+747 QPVGP
-752 VYLANRLIS
+752 VYLDNRLIS
-761 FKGEMESDYTLNV
+761 FKGDMDYDYTLKV
-774 AEGTVAIAARAIPH
+774 AEGTVAIAARAIPY

-931 ISNVDANGNEIK
+931 ISNTDANGNEIK
-943 YGELLGNN
+943 YGELLGNT
-951 FPGLTSIIVSSENSR
+951 FTGLTSIIVSSENAC

-986 AARTIYTLTMPET
+986 KARIISTLTMPET
-999 ITRVDNYACVGN
+999 ITRVDNYACAQN
-1011 TNLTAVKLSPKCITV
+1011 THITAVKLSPNCITV
-1026 GEGAFMGCSNLRDV
+1026 GKGAFMECPNLRDV
-1040 DLGRDLLALEEYAF
+1040 DLGRDLLVLEDYAF
-1054 SNCYKL
+1054 SNCYAL

-1134 VNGEFTRSDSYSTDY
+1134 VNGEFTRSDSYSSDY

-1155 LYFSTDDSQSGQEN
+1155 LYFSTDPSQSGQEN

-1184 GGEGPKDPG
+1184 GGSEDPKDPG

-1213 DAHCENLVLQDGVAF
+1213 EAYCENLVLQDGVAF

-1234 TAGNVSM
+1234 VAGNISM
-1241 DVEVGALWRTIA
+1241 NVEVGAPWRTIA

-1267 HLNIGNEPS
+1267 HLNIGHEPS

-1282 NFTSVNTM
+1282 DFTSVNTM
-1290 EPGVGYIICNKARTA
+1290 QPGVGYIICDKARTS
-1305 VTLTASNV
+1305 VTLSATSV
-1313 TIGQDLT
+1313 TMGQDLT

-1337 ADFRA
+1337 DAFRA

-1357 TDNWDLQDAS
+1357 TDNWDLQDTS

-1428 IINGKKVFIP
+1428 IINGKKVIIP

>member
-1 MKIIQSTTLQ
+1 ML
-11 IAAKITRPL
+11 IARPM
-20 ALLIA
+20 ALLMA
-25 LMCMLAANAVSVDSY
+25 LLCMLAANAAVSVGSSI
-40 FYILK
+40 YILT
-45 DGSTVTAGYTPS
+45 DGTVTTTAPS
-57 YLFKCKVLTLDEANR
+57 YSSSRLFDCKVLTYDEANS

-87 YGKNDDNTILEVP
+87 YGKTGDNTVLEVP

-109 FTTTTMTGF
+109 FTTTMMTGF

-132 VTTIAANTFQAGKK
+132 VTTIEANTFQAGKK
-146 LATVNIPGSVT
+146 LATINIPGSVT

-167 IALTSINIPGSV
+167 VALTSINIPGSV
-179 QVISK
+179 EVISK

-192 LESVTLNEGTTTICK
+192 LESVTLHEGTTTISE
-207 YAFSSCTALTSL
+207 YAFSSCTVLTSL

-249 LPAKCFDSCNGLESI
+249 LPAYCFDSCTALESI

-285 EVTLGPNLTEIGENA
+285 TVTLSPNLTEIGPNA
-300 FLYDESLT
+300 FLYDSSLT

-322 FDGCSSLQSINCAN
+322 FDGCSSLQSIDCAK
-336 ATSLGNNAF
+336 ATSLGNDAF

-366 LMNSKVQ
+366 LMNSKVK

-381 TSIPERFLYGCS
+381 TSIPERFLSGCS
-393 ELTSVTLPANLISI
+393 ALTSVTLPANLTSI
-407 GRKAFAGTAVA
+407 GREAFAGTAVA
-418 QFDLPNTIT
+418 QFDLPETIT
-427 NIGPGAFAENK
+427 TIGPAAFANNQ

-447 LVVSFDGSDD
+447 LIVSFDGSDD
-457 PDSSIIF
+457 PSQGIIF
-464 GCSSLTEVTFA
+464 GCSNLTEVTFA

-487 FAGTGVTE
+487 FVGTGVTE

-504 IGKAALGERITK
+504 IGKAALGENISK
-516 VTLPSTLETIP
+516 VTLPSTLEIIP

-544 LKQILVAAGNP
+544 LQQILVAAGNP
-555 YFKSIDGVLFSKDG
+555 YFKSVDGVLFSKDG

-576 AQREAESYTIPEGVT
+576 AARAGESYTIPEGVT
-591 SLGIMAFSN
+591 SLGVMAFSN
-600 CSNLKTVTCSST
+600 CANLKTVTCSNT

-625 LTTITIPGTIERV
+625 LESITIPGTIERV
-638 DEQAFQNCTA
+638 DEQAFQNCAA
-648 LTKVTFEKVTF
+648 LTTITI
-659 EEGVKVIGPSAFSG
+659 EEGVKVIGQSAFSS
-673 CSGLASIAFPTTLER
+673 CSGLTAIAFPSTLESI
-688 LEQYA
+688 EQYA
-693 FAYSG
+693 FSWSG
-698 LTSVSIR
+698 LTSVTIR

-730 STIIGEE
+730 STIIGED
-737 AFAGTKWLDD
+737 AFAETKWMGN
-747 QDDGP
+747 QPDGP

-761 FKGEMESDYTLNV
+761 FKGEMEPDYTLEV
-774 AEGTVAIAARAIPH
+774 VEGTVAVVDGAIPYNW
-788 SGTYK
+788 TYK
-793 YDEKLVAVTLPSSLK
+793 YDEKLVAVTLPSSLQ

-816 NSKISTVTIPDN
+816 NSKISEVTIPDN

-833 AGAFGWNLTG
+833 AGAFGRNLTG
-843 EVKVGKSVAYI
+843 AVKVGRSVAYI

-861 SLANITIASGNSYL
+861 SLDNITIASGNTAL

-888 DLFLVDLP
+888 HLFLVDLP
-896 EATTSLTFP
+896 EETTSLTFP

-911 TDAYFA
+911 TDTYFA
-917 GDCSRFTSLTFGQN
+917 GDCSRFTSLTFGYN
-931 ISNVDANGNEIK
+931 ISDVDANGNKIK
-943 YGELLGNN
+943 YGELLGNT
-951 FPGLTSIIVSSENSR
+951 FSGLTSIIVSSENSC

-999 ITRVDNYACVGN
+999 ITRVDNFACVGN
-1011 TNLTAVKLSPKCITV
+1011 TNLTAVKLSPNCITV
-1026 GEGAFMGCSNLRDV
+1026 GEGAFMGCENLRDV
-1040 DLGRDLLALEEYAF
+1040 DLGRDLLVLEEYAF
-1054 SNCYKL
+1054 SNCYAL

-1073 EMGGKSFLGKLKR
+1073 EMGGKSYLGNLKR

-1094 ISVYVGGYDPSV
+1094 ISVYVGDYDPSV

-1118 TGNTDQL
+1118 TGNSELL

-1155 LYFSTDDSQSGQEN
+1155 LYFSTDPSQSGQEN

-1177 TTEAGTG
+1177 TTEVGTG
-1184 GGEGPKDPG
+1184 GGEDPKDPG

-1198 LRFHQRAKAPALSGV
+1198 LRFHQRAKAPALEGV
-1213 DAHCENLVLQDGVAF
+1213 DAYCQNLVLQDGVAF

-1234 TAGNVSM
+1234 VAGNVSM
-1241 DVEVGALWRTIA
+1241 NVEADALWRTIA
-1253 VPFACDVPEGVNVE
+1253 VPFACDVPEAVNVE

-1282 NFTSVNTM
+1282 NFTSVYAM

-1327 GNIGEPLALD
+1327 GNIGEPLALND
-1337 ADFRA
+1337 AFRA
-1342 QAANAGYNFFLYNPY
+1342 QAANSGYNFFLYNPY
-1357 TDNWDLQDAS
+1357 TDNWDLQDTS

-1375 YLRLANTIPTVFTPY
+1375 YLRLANTISPVFTPY
-1390 HNGVISGVEN
+1390 HNGVISSVEN
-1400 ISIDAPASDA
+1400 ISVDTPAADA

-1416 RPVANPSAPGIY
+1416 RPVANPSAPGVY
-1428 IINGKKVFIP
+1428 IINGIKVHIP